1 MIWKFI
7 IFVKIGMV
15 SLGKLKNFFFLE
27 YFVISF
33 SFFSDRFDVLELF
46 MKLVDFMMLFFN
58 SMIYII
64 FCFCC
69 KGEIIL

>member
-15 SLGKLKNFFFLE
+15 SLGKLKNFFILE

-33 SFFSDRFDVLELF
+33 SFFNDRFDVLELF
-46 MKLVDFMMLFFN
+46 MKLVVFMMFFFN

-64 FCFCC
+64 FYFCC
-69 KGEIIL
+69 KGEII